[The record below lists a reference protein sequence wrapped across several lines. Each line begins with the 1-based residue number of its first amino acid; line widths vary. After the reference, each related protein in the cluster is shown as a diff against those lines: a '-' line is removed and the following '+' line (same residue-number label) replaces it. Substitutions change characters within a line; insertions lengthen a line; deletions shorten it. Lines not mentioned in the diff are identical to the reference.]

1 MPILII
7 LLIMLGVGLLITL
20 HEFGHFYMAKR
31 NKVMVEV
38 FSVGFGPPIIRWRR
52 KNDETEYR
60 ISWIPLGGYVKL
72 AGELP
77 AGDRKP
83 QPHELW
89 ARTPWQKFQIFVAG
103 ALMNLI
109 LAFPL
114 CIVANL
120 VGRYLQAPYVGEVP
134 SPEAQA
140 GMLPGDEIVSVDGV
154 PIKSLDDYRFQI
166 FSHSGSAKVVVKRD
180 GKEVELTVPIM
191 TDEHHRVGRQENKI
205 AELVPGGD
213 AEKAG
218 FRKDDEL
225 LTFEANGEKISVITR
240 RGMEEAFSKFYD
252 KEVKATVRNHGEI
265 RAVNFKMKKKEIFEY
280 PEDNVLIEPIVGGV
294 QDGTPAHGKL
304 KEGDRIKSVDGVPV
318 ESWGALVEEV
328 KKKGQ
333 NPDDEVVIRV
343 LREGKEEDIRI
354 KPALNDLGQGMLGIM
369 APGTQARS
377 AGCFSRPG
385 RGGVY
390 GTNVIADVPKDSYY
404 DKAGFRKGDRIKQI
418 DEVPGEYVVGHLW
431 TAEGTLPADKVRTVR
446 VGRGGQT
453 VALEMRPRARA
464 VGDLEAFGVKL
475 YDRGNVFFRKWSLG
489 EAVVDGIKE
498 PWRITKLTFELLRK
512 LVTGKVSAKNLSG
525 PVGIF
530 HVSYVSASVHIGN
543 FLWLLALITVNL
555 GIINLLPLPLLDG
568 GHMWVLLA
576 AEKIKGK
583 PPSERFFMVFQYLG
597 FAMFLV
603 LVIFVTFNDVTRLFK
618 SF

>member
-7 LLIMLGVGLLITL
+7 LLIIFGVGLLIGL

-31 NKVMVEV
+31 NKVLVEV
-38 FSVGFGPPIIRWRR
+38 FSVGFGPPIVRWRR
-52 KNDETEYR
+52 ANDETEYR

-77 AGDRKP
+77 TGERQP

-89 ARTPWQKFQIFVAG
+89 AKTPWQKFQIFVAG

-120 VGRYLQAPYVGEVP
+120 VGRYVQAPYVGEVP
-134 SPEAQA
+134 MPEARA
-140 GMLPGDEIVSVDGV
+140 GMLPGDEIVSVEGV

-166 FSHSGSAKVVVKRD
+166 FSHSGSAKVVVRRD

-191 TDEHHRVGRQENKI
+191 TDEHHRVGRQDNKI
-205 AELVPGGD
+205 AQVLPGTP

-218 FRKDDEL
+218 FKEGDEL
-225 LTFEANGEKISVITR
+225 LKLEAEGESMSVIGPGR
-240 RGMEEAFSKFYD
+240 LLEAFFKLGG
-252 KEVKATVRNHGEI
+252 KQVTATVRNRGEI
-265 RAVNFKMKKKEIFEY
+265 RKVEFTMPKNEVYQYEVDY
-280 PEDNVLIEPIVGGV
+280 SLVEPLVGSVEEGK
-294 QDGTPAHGKL
+294 PAFGKL
-304 KEGDRIKSVDGVPV
+304 KEGDRIRSVDGVPV
-318 ESWGALVEEV
+318 ESWAGLVEQI
-328 KKKGQ
+328 KKKR
-333 NPDDEVVIRV
+333 PSDDVAIRV
-343 LREGKEEDIRI
+343 LREGSEVEVRI
-354 KPALNDLGQGMLGIM
+354 NPGLNDLGQGQLGI
-369 APGTQARS
+369 APPSSQRQS
-377 AGCFSRPG
+377 AGCGRSP
-385 RGGVY
+385 RGGIP
-390 GTNVIADVPKDSYY
+390 GTNVIADVRKDSYY
-404 DKAGFRKGDRIKQI
+404 DKVGFRKGDRIKQI
-418 DEVPGEYVVGHLW
+418 DDAPGDFVVGHLW
-431 TAEGTLPADKVRTVR
+431 MTDGRLTADKVRTVL
-446 VGRGGQT
+446 VDRGGQSVT
-453 VALEMRPRARA
+453 LRLEPSKQV
-464 VGDLEAFGVKL
+464 VGETNFDAFGIKL

-489 EAVVDGIKE
+489 EAMVDGIKE